1 MAQTSHDLE
10 MTLIGSI
17 LFNSSRFAEAK
28 AAGCRPSWFED
39 GGLSLVY
46 SAFESFDARGELAG
60 VSPFVVLAEARRLG
74 GMPGERRD
82 ASGLSST
89 VIEKCIDCGSCGS
102 PDSAIGFLRG
112 FYQERELKRITRAAL
127 EKGQTAARY
136 DDVLLEVSEAVST
149 LRNST
154 RPALAAA
161 DDVTWDK
168 MEEPPQEED
177 NKRVLLR
184 GGFFRKGHA
193 LFIVSTSG
201 AGKSVF
207 VNQLALFLA
216 QGRDF
221 LGMRPK
227 RPLRVGVIQ
236 AEDDVEEMADFRRN
250 YRKGLTAEFGW
261 MDADVDAALAG
272 VTLGMKFR
280 GKTGDAFIAALRD
293 WQRERKFDVVVV
305 NPLFAYFGG
314 NLSDGR
320 DCTKFFREQLD
331 PMMNDPQHGFGLVV
345 VHHTVKPPKG
355 EERKTWGQDAFGQY
369 LGAGGTDIAGW
380 SRASF
385 LLLPIAGHYGWFRF
399 IATKRGGRLGWKDG
413 EGNPTNERILQYGR
427 DAIYW
432 RIPSDDEIPAD
443 VRKAASMAAKPAEI
457 GEVEARS
464 KMLAHLRVKP
474 ETTTD
479 LWNWVLENFRGANG
493 SRETPAKR
501 AYLDITRNPWK
512 FGVKTRR
519 KGKATEYFIDNSLPG
534 IDTTPD
540 EDSAKVAARPVVGDY
555 DGEDDGEDG

>member
-60 VSPFVVLAEARRLG
+60 VSPAVVLAEARRLG
-74 GMPGERRD
+74 GVPGERRD

-89 VIEKCIDCGSCGS
+89 LIEKCIDRGSCGS
-102 PDSAIGFLRG
+102 LDSAIGFLRG
-112 FYQERELKRITRAAL
+112 FYQERELKRITREAL
-127 EKGQTAARY
+127 ERGQTAARY
-136 DDVLLEVSEAVST
+136 DDVLVEVSEAVST

-154 RPALAAA
+154 RPALAAP

-177 NKRVLLR
+177 NERVLLR

-216 QGRDF
+216 LGRDF

-227 RPLRVGVIQ
+227 RPLRVGVVQ

-293 WQRERKFDVVVV
+293 WQRERKFDVVVI

-331 PMMNDPQHGFGLVV
+331 PMMNDQRHGFGLVV

-385 LLLPIAGHYGWFRF
+385 LLLPISGHYGWFRF
-399 IATKRGGRLGWKDG
+399 VATKRGGRLGWKDAD
-413 EGNPTNERILQYGR
+413 GNETNERLLQYGR

-432 RIPSDDEIPAD
+432 RVPSDDEIPAD
-443 VRKAASMAAKPAEI
+443 VKKAASMAAKPAEI
-457 GEVEARS
+457 GEVEARE
-464 KMLAHLRVKP
+464 KILAHLRVKA
-474 ETTTD
+474 ETTNH
-479 LWNWVLENFRGANG
+479 LWQWCLTNFTGMG
-493 SRETPAKR
+493 GGRETPAKR
-501 AYLDITRNPWK
+501 AYTDITQNPWK
-512 FGVKTRR
+512 FGLK
-519 KGKATEYFIDNSLPG
+519 KGKQGKAKLYYFDNSLPG
-534 IDTTPD
+534 IDTAPD
-540 EDSAKVAARPVVGDY
+540 ADADGGADNPGDA
-555 DGEDDGEDG
+555 DP